1 MVKMKEIAILG
12 RPIQLQERSKAQME
26 GATIG
31 DLLTYKFYDGEFH
44 GMPLLFAEPK
54 GKVATPRCLSVTAN
68 NLTSSLQLPIV
79 FLLPACP
86 AYERQRLI
94 DKDVYFVVSEKYVHL
109 PMLLANER
117 VRKTK
122 QAKTLTPV
130 AQYLLLY
137 HLQIGSIEGMAA
149 RDIEDKIPYSYA
161 SITLGLTCLED
172 LGLCKKVA
180 EASKRKVIHFGMK
193 GMNLWEQA
201 QPFFVNPV
209 EERIYCDG
217 LLSDDSFPECG
228 INALAHYTRLNPDPE
243 RTIMMSVKQL
253 RNFKSSEALVRPNEF
268 DGNIIIEA
276 WKYPPVTATG
286 VKAEWVDKLSLA
298 ISLREDED
306 PRVEG
311 EVERLINETEWKD

>member
-1 MVKMKEIAILG
+1 MIKTKEIAILG

-68 NLTSSLQLPIV
+68 NLTSLLQLPIV

-86 AYERQRLI
+86 TYERQRLI

-172 LGLCKKVA
+172 LGLCKKVT
-180 EASKRKVIHFGMK
+180 EGSKRKVIHFDMK

-201 QPFFVNPV
+201 QPFLVNPV

-276 WKYPPVTATG
+276 WKYPPVTAIG

>member
-1 MVKMKEIAILG
+1 MIKTKEIAILG

-68 NLTSSLQLPIV
+68 NLTSLLQLPIV

-122 QAKTLTPV
+122 QAKALTPV

-172 LGLCKKVA
+172 LGICKKVA
-180 EASKRKVIHFGMK
+180 EASKRKVIHFDMK

-201 QPFFVNPV
+201 QPFLVNPV

-253 RNFKSSEALVRPNEF
+253 RKFKSSEALVRPNEF

-276 WKYPPVTATG
+276 WKYPPVTAIG

-311 EVERLINETEWKD
+311 EVERLINETKWKD

>member
-1 MVKMKEIAILG
+1 MIKTKEIAILG

-26 GATIG
+26 GTTIG

-68 NLTSSLQLPIV
+68 NLTSLLQLPIV

-172 LGLCKKVA
+172 LGLCKKVT
-180 EASKRKVIHFGMK
+180 EGSKRKVIHFDMK

-201 QPFFVNPV
+201 QPFLVNPV

>member
-1 MVKMKEIAILG
+1 MIKTKEIAILG

-31 DLLTYKFYDGEFH
+31 DLLTYKFYDGEYH

-68 NLTSSLQLPIV
+68 NLTSLLQLPIV

-122 QAKTLTPV
+122 QAKALTPV

-137 HLQIGSIEGMAA
+137 HLQIGSIEGLAA

-180 EASKRKVIHFGMK
+180 EASKRKVIHFDMK

-276 WKYPPVTATG
+276 WKYPPVTAIG

>member
-1 MVKMKEIAILG
+1 MIKTKEIAILG

-26 GATIG
+26 GTTIG

-68 NLTSSLQLPIV
+68 NLTSLLQLPIV

-180 EASKRKVIHFGMK
+180 EASKRKVIHFDMK

-201 QPFFVNPV
+201 QPFLVNPV

-276 WKYPPVTATG
+276 WKYPPVTAIG

-311 EVERLINETEWKD
+311 EVERLINEIEWKD

>member
-1 MVKMKEIAILG
+1 MIKTKEIAILG

-68 NLTSSLQLPIV
+68 NLTSLLQLPIV

-122 QAKTLTPV
+122 QAKALTPV

-172 LGLCKKVA
+172 LGLCKKVT
-180 EASKRKVIHFGMK
+180 EASKRKVIHFDMK

-311 EVERLINETEWKD
+311 EVERLIYETEWKD

>member
-1 MVKMKEIAILG
+1 MIKTKEIAILG

-68 NLTSSLQLPIV
+68 NLTSLLQLPIV

-180 EASKRKVIHFGMK
+180 EASKRKVIHFDMK

-201 QPFFVNPV
+201 QPFLVNPV

-286 VKAEWVDKLSLA
+286 VKAEWVDRLSLA

>member
-1 MVKMKEIAILG
+1 MIKTKEIAILG

-26 GATIG
+26 GTTIG

-68 NLTSSLQLPIV
+68 NLTSLLQLPIV

-122 QAKTLTPV
+122 QAKALTPV

-137 HLQIGSIEGMAA
+137 HLQIGSIEGLAA

-180 EASKRKVIHFGMK
+180 EASKRKVIHFDMK

-201 QPFFVNPV
+201 QPFLVNPV

-276 WKYPPVTATG
+276 WKYPPVTAIG

>member
-1 MVKMKEIAILG
+1 MIKTKEIAILG

-68 NLTSSLQLPIV
+68 NLTSLLQLPIV

-137 HLQIGSIEGMAA
+137 HLQIGSIKGMAA

-180 EASKRKVIHFGMK
+180 EASKRKVIHFYMK

-311 EVERLINETEWKD
+311 EVERLIYETEWKD

>member
-1 MVKMKEIAILG
+1 MIKTKEIAILG

-68 NLTSSLQLPIV
+68 NLTSLLQLPIV

-86 AYERQRLI
+86 TYERQRLI

-180 EASKRKVIHFGMK
+180 EASKRKVIHFDMK

-201 QPFFVNPV
+201 QPFLVNPV

-253 RNFKSSEALVRPNEF
+253 RNLKSSEALVRPNEF

-276 WKYPPVTATG
+276 WKYPPVTAID

>member
-1 MVKMKEIAILG
+1 MIKTKEIAILG

-68 NLTSSLQLPIV
+68 NLTSLLQLPIV

-180 EASKRKVIHFGMK
+180 EASKRKVIHFNMK

-201 QPFFVNPV
+201 QPFLVNPV

-276 WKYPPVTATG
+276 WKYPPVTAIG

-298 ISLREDED
+298 ISLREDKD

-311 EVERLINETEWKD
+311 EVERLINEIEWKD

>member
-1 MVKMKEIAILG
+1 MIKTKEIAILG

-68 NLTSSLQLPIV
+68 NLTSLLQLPIV
-79 FLLPACP
+79 FLLPVCP

-122 QAKTLTPV
+122 QAKALTPV

-137 HLQIGSIEGMAA
+137 HLQIGSIEGLAA

-172 LGLCKKVA
+172 LGLCKRVA
-180 EASKRKVIHFGMK
+180 EASKRKVIHFDMK

-201 QPFFVNPV
+201 QPFLVNPV

-276 WKYPPVTATG
+276 WKYPPVTAIG

-311 EVERLINETEWKD
+311 EVERLINEIEWKD

>member
-1 MVKMKEIAILG
+1 MIKTKEIAILG

-68 NLTSSLQLPIV
+68 NLTSLLQLPIV

-180 EASKRKVIHFGMK
+180 EASKRKVIHFDMK

-201 QPFFVNPV
+201 QPFLVNPV

-228 INALAHYTRLNPDPE
+228 INALAHYTRVNPDPE
-243 RTIMMSVKQL
+243 RTIMMSVKQR

>member
-1 MVKMKEIAILG
+1 MAKTKEIAILG

-68 NLTSSLQLPIV
+68 NLTSLLQLPIV

-180 EASKRKVIHFGMK
+180 EASKRKVIHFDMK

-201 QPFFVNPV
+201 QPFLVNPV

-253 RNFKSSEALVRPNEF
+253 RNFKSSEALMRPNEF

-276 WKYPPVTATG
+276 WKYPPVTAIG

>member
-1 MVKMKEIAILG
+1 MIKTKEIAILG

-68 NLTSSLQLPIV
+68 NLTSLLQLPIV

-137 HLQIGSIEGMAA
+137 HLQIGSIEEMAA
-149 RDIEDKIPYSYA
+149 RDIEGKIPYSYA

-172 LGLCKKVA
+172 LGLCKKVT
-180 EASKRKVIHFGMK
+180 EASKRKVIHFDMK

-201 QPFFVNPV
+201 QPFLVNPV

-286 VKAEWVDKLSLA
+286 VKAEWVDRLSLA

>member
-1 MVKMKEIAILG
+1 MIKTKEIAILG

-68 NLTSSLQLPIV
+68 NLTSLLQLPIV

>member
-1 MVKMKEIAILG
+1 MIKTKEIAILG

-68 NLTSSLQLPIV
+68 NLTSLLQLPIV

-180 EASKRKVIHFGMK
+180 EASKRKVIHFYMK

-311 EVERLINETEWKD
+311 EVERLIYETEWKD

>member
-1 MVKMKEIAILG
+1 MIKTKEIAILG

-68 NLTSSLQLPIV
+68 NLTSLLQLPIV

-180 EASKRKVIHFGMK
+180 EGSKRKVIHFDMK

-209 EERIYCDG
+209 EERIYCDD

>member
-1 MVKMKEIAILG
+1 MIKTKEIAILG

-68 NLTSSLQLPIV
+68 NLTSLLQLPIV

-180 EASKRKVIHFGMK
+180 EASKRKVIHFDMK

-201 QPFFVNPV
+201 QPFLVNPV

-228 INALAHYTRLNPDPE
+228 INALAHYTRLNTDPE

>member
-1 MVKMKEIAILG
+1 MIKTKEIAILG

-68 NLTSSLQLPIV
+68 NLTSLLQLPIV

-122 QAKTLTPV
+122 QAKALTPV

-180 EASKRKVIHFGMK
+180 EASKRKVIHFDMK
-193 GMNLWEQA
+193 RMNLWEQA
-201 QPFFVNPV
+201 QPFLVNPV

-243 RTIMMSVKQL
+243 RTIIMSVKQL

-276 WKYPPVTATG
+276 WKYPPITAIG

-311 EVERLINETEWKD
+311 EVERLINEIEWKD